1 MEGRKSMELLR
12 FEGVGFT
19 YPEAEQ
25 KALDELT
32 FSMGEGE
39 FLVVCGASGCGKTTL
54 LRMAKPQMQPAGK
67 FAGNIYYKNKPL
79 QEFDEQISA
88 FRIGY
93 VQQNPDNQ
101 IVTDTVWHELAFG
114 LENAALPVQTIR
126 RRVSEMASFFGME
139 TLFHRKTGELSGGQK
154 QMLNLAS
161 VMVMNPEL
169 LILDEPTSMLDPL
182 AASNLLQMVHKIN
195 RELGVAVLLCEH
207 RLEEVF
213 LMADRVL
220 LMENGKKKALKTP
233 QKLAEMLSFSEG
245 DENFEAN
252 TARKGKAVSDKE
264 EHTFRIY
271 EGLPA
276 AVRIFSDLK
285 KRGIYDGSKSLPLT
299 IRDGRLAL
307 VELCAEFINVKRGS
321 VAEFDRQLRK
331 FDIKYDTQLRKPDMK
346 DGGQTEQFGMK
357 DGMQLRQPDTEY
369 NSQPKW
375 MGLTADGGTR
385 KKDKKD
391 TKIVLR
397 AKEVWF
403 RYERSGVDIL
413 RSLDLSLYK
422 GEMFALLGGN
432 GAGKSTLLKIL
443 TGIIKERRGRV
454 IREKGERIAML
465 PQSPHVLFQ
474 YDTVWEEF
482 LESAGQD
489 VERAKEMAEFL
500 ELSDKISMHPYDLS
514 GGEMQRA
521 ALGKLML
528 LDAKILL
535 LDEPTKG
542 LDAYLKKK
550 LAGLLKK
557 LTQDGIAI
565 LLVTHD
571 LEFAAAYADR
581 CGLLFDG
588 QVISEGE
595 PHAFFAGNRF
605 YTTAANQ
612 VAGNEI
618 PEAITCEEVV
628 RAVLSHMEI

>member
-139 TLFHRKTGELSGGQK
+139 TLFHRKTCELSGGQK

-169 LILDEPTSMLDPL
+169 LLLDEPTSMLDPL

-233 QKLAEMLSFSEG
+233 QKLAEMLSFSMEEEN
-245 DENFEAN
+245 DEHI
-252 TARKGKAVSDKE
+252 S
-264 EHTFRIY
+264 RIY

-276 AVRIFSDLK
+276 AVRIFKELK
-285 KRGIYDGSKSLPLT
+285 KRGIYDSGKPLPLT
-299 IRDGRLAL
+299 IRDGRRALAEVL
-307 VELCAEFINVKRGS
+307 T
-321 VAEFDRQLRK
+321 DRCNRQS
-331 FDIKYDTQLRKPDMK
+331 DMK
-346 DGGQTEQFGMK
+346 
-357 DGMQLRQPDTEY
+357 Y
-369 NSQPKW
+369 S
-375 MGLTADGGTR
+375 GTR
-385 KKDKKD
+385 KADKKD
-391 TKIVLR
+391 SHTVLR

-432 GAGKSTLLKIL
+432 GAGKSTLLKSIANLLNYKGSIL
-443 TGIIKERRGRV
+443 LNGKEISKFNRKDLAKNIALMSQASSIYFPYTVYETVSLGRYAHLKGVFSRMSKSDEEIIIKSIENVGLLDL
-454 IREKGERIAML
+454 K
-465 PQSPHVLFQ
+465 
-474 YDTVWEEF
+474 
-482 LESAGQD
+482 
-489 VERAKEMAEFL
+489 
-500 ELSDKISMHPYDLS
+500 DKLISELS
-514 GGEMQRA
+514 GGQLQRVYLA
-521 ALGKLML
+521 RAFAQ
-528 LDAKILL
+528 DPNVIL
-535 LDEPTKG
+535 LDEPTNH
-542 LDAYLKKK
+542 LDLKYQIEMLEYLNKWSKENNK
-550 LAGLLKK
+550 IV
-557 LTQDGIAI
+557 IAV
-565 LLVTHD
+565 LHD
-571 LEFAAAYADR
+571 LNLVQTF
-581 CGLLFDG
+581 
-588 QVISEGE
+588 GE
-595 PHAFFAGNRF
+595 KVVMMKYGKIATAGNAREVLNGDKLKEVYGIDVKTF
-605 YTTAANQ
+605 M
-612 VAGNEI
+612 I
-618 PEAITCEEVV
+618 EALEKWN
-628 RAVLSHMEI
+628 

>member
-67 FAGNIYYKNKPL
+67 VAGNIYYKNKPL
-79 QEFDEQISA
+79 QEFDEQVSA

-252 TARKGKAVSDKE
+252 TARKGKAVSYKE

-307 VELCAEFINVKRGS
+307 AELCAEFRKVKRGS

-331 FDIKYDTQLRKPDMK
+331 FDIKYDTRLRKPDMK
-346 DGGQTEQFGMK
+346 DGGQTEQFGM
-357 DGMQLRQPDTEY
+357 
-369 NSQPKW
+369 
-375 MGLTADGGTR
+375 
-385 KKDKKD
+385 KDKKD

-413 RSLDLSLYK
+413 RGLDLSLYK

-465 PQSPHVLFQ
+465 PQSPQVLFR
-474 YDTVWEEF
+474 YDTVWEEL

-521 ALGKLML
+521 ALGKLLL

-550 LAGLLKK
+550 FAGLLKK

-571 LEFAAAYADR
+571 LEFAAAYVDR
-581 CGLLFDG
+581 CGLLFD
-588 QVISEGE
+588 
-595 PHAFFAGNRF
+595 
-605 YTTAANQ
+605 
-612 VAGNEI
+612 
-618 PEAITCEEVV
+618 
-628 RAVLSHMEI
+628 